1 MKLVQVCHDSSKT
14 GEGRLAYFSSKCST
28 IIPLLKEYFPFSQVE
43 LFGYDNAPHD
53 GICQIFSN
61 FHISPKIRGRGE
73 ESNRGILKLHHAS
86 NCS

>member
-43 LFGYDNAPHD
+43 LFGLTMHHMMAFAK
-53 GICQIFSN
+53 FSA
-61 FHISPKIRGRGE
+61 ISTSPQK
-73 ESNRGILKLHHAS
+73 
-86 NCS
+86 